1 MPVPIEQLLPFLA
14 GSILITVVPGAD
26 MALIMRQVFVGGTA
40 LAQRTIFGNLTGL
53 VVHATALAVGLSA
66 LLVASAEAYTVVK
79 LAGAAYLVYL
89 GAQSLLSAWR
99 AGREPRASSG
109 AGAAGADGGSAGGTA
124 IPADGYAAGAAEA
137 DTPVA
142 ARPGKR
148 VPSMRTA
155 YLQGVIST
163 VLNPKPALLFLT
175 FLPQF
180 VDTTQPVLPQ
190 IMFLAGVHIVVG
202 LIWLTIYAHL
212 IHRAHRTL
220 TRSDVRG
227 WVEGATGVVLIAL
240 GLRVAVEPR

>member
-1 MPVPIEQLLPFLA
+1 MPVPLEQLLPFLV
-14 GSILITVVPGAD
+14 GSILVTIVPGAD
-26 MALIMRQVFVGGTA
+26 MALITRQVLVGGTS

-53 VVHATALAVGLSA
+53 VVHAAALAIGLSA

-89 GAQSLLSAWR
+89 GVQALLSARR
-99 AGREPRASSG
+99 AGVVDAE
-109 AGAAGADGGSAGGTA
+109 GSRLPT
-124 IPADGYAAGAAEA
+124 
-137 DTPVA
+137 
-142 ARPGKR
+142 R

-155 YLQGVIST
+155 YVQGLVST

-180 VDTTQPVLPQ
+180 VDETRAVLPQ
-190 IMFLAGVHIVVG
+190 IAFLAGVHILIG

-220 TRSDVRG
+220 TRADVRR
-227 WVEGATGVVLIAL
+227 WLEGATGVVLIAL
-240 GLRVAVEPR
+240 GLRVAIERR

>member
-1 MPVPIEQLLPFLA
+1 MDQLLPFLA
-14 GSILITVVPGAD
+14 GSVLITVVPGAD
-26 MALIMRQVFVGGTA
+26 MALIMRQVFIGGTA

-99 AGREPRASSG
+99 SRRGVDATGGDEAGLVAYRGPAS
-109 AGAAGADGGSAGGTA
+109 
-124 IPADGYAAGAAEA
+124 
-137 DTPVA
+137 V
-142 ARPGKR
+142 RK

-180 VDTTQPVLPQ
+180 VDTAQPVLPQ
-190 IMFLAGVHIVVG
+190 ILFLAGVHIVVG

-212 IHRAHRTL
+212 LHRAHRTL
-220 TRSDVRG
+220 SRADVKR
-227 WVEGATGVVLIAL
+227 WLEGATGVVLIAL
-240 GLRVAVEPR
+240 GLRVAVEQR